1 MKRGCVFSFLSQMSL
16 KEKSSIQDPR
26 FDYYTPQEEEE
37 VELRDDELSH
47 IIEIYDFPAEFKT
60 EDLIRSFSSFQSVN
74 LDSTTQT
81 CVTSK
86 CVLIVCVFSGR
97 RGSILNGLM
106 IHTFWVCSPV
116 RSQVSGIQMW

>member
-1 MKRGCVFSFLSQMSL
+1 MSL

-26 FDYYTPQEEEE
+26 FDYYNWTPQDEEE

-47 IIEIYDFPAEFKT
+47 IIEIYDFPTEFKT

-81 CVTSK
+81 CFTTK
-86 CVLIVCVFSGR
+86 CLVLIVCVFRQKGFD
-97 RGSILNGLM
+97 IKWVDDTHALGL
-106 IHTFWVCSPV
+106 FSSPIAGQWDSDV
-116 RSQVSGIQMW
+116 VNVFDEVEH